1 MKKPNITPGPWKT
14 DRRFPASIIA
24 GEPEETPHGL
34 AADSICKVMGSALP
48 NYKTNLQAIAALPDL
63 LAALE
68 GLILDK
74 YLADPI
80 NADRMAPAKAAL
92 IKAGYTF

>member
-1 MKKPNITPGPWKT
+1 MNRPNITPGPW
-14 DRRFPASIIA
+14 RPSHCNINAVSHGEWFQIA
-24 GEPEETPHGL
+24 KAGCRKMT
-34 AADSICKVMGSALP
+34 SAG
-48 NYKTNLQAIAALPDL
+48 NTANAQAIAALPDL

>member
-1 MKKPNITPGPWKT
+1 MKKPNITPGPWRIKSSNKT
-14 DRRFPASIIA
+14 ASLEIIGGDKFHHISTCDGKRQESHFQA
-24 GEPEETPHGL
+24 QQ
-34 AADSICKVMGSALP
+34 ANA
-48 NYKTNLQAIAALPDL
+48 QAIAALPDL